1 MTENIRVGTMLL
13 EDGTLIPKSMIVAT
27 ESYSAG
33 WSSIFQSSSAQLGK
47 ELESAGWTFFYL
59 AGEIRTTGF
68 GFDDRSRTDRAVSQL
83 IDAVKRQHCNCLEI
97 TEIRRRSFLWLA
109 YTSLVAHA
117 RHIQRSRSFH
127 ELSYGTPTIPFYP
140 GDSISDKDTSVQSS
154 PSSTGEPV
162 QAWENEDGSGI
173 EPIPYR

>member
-13 EDGTLIPKSMIVAT
+13 EDGTPIPKSMVVAT

-47 ELESAGWTFFYL
+47 ELESAGWTFFYM
-59 AGEIRTTGF
+59 AGEIGTTGF
-68 GFDDRSRTDRAVSQL
+68 GFDDRSRTDRAVSHL

-97 TEIRRRSFLWLA
+97 TEMRRRSFLGLP

-127 ELSYGTPTIPFYP
+127 DLSYGTTTIPFYP
-140 GDSISDKDTSVQSS
+140 GDSISDKDISVQNS

-162 QAWENEDGSGI
+162 QVWENEGGSGM
-173 EPIPYR
+173 ESIPFR